1 MEEVQSLTKGAHIQR
16 LLKLQK
22 ALILPEDQRYH
33 DQFEAQMKQLK
44 ADINA
49 EKPLDQQI
57 TGLESAITRKKEKR
71 LKSVQEINRLTEYV
85 QLLDTDI
92 VEKENLLASIKQM
105 KLTELNLPQQQQAG
119 DPNAQV
125 QLLMQQ
131 VNQLQNALNRMAQN
145 AVAAGGST
153 PHAQDQQQ
161 AAAEA
166 AAVLAMTSSGANTQ
180 ANVPAP
186 QAMPAPVPPM
196 LNQAA
201 INAAIN
207 AAPATPVVS
216 TVAPGTPGQNGTTL
230 SLESQSSV
238 WSPPPRISPQQ
249 SQEDQRAMAIN
260 CAQQGL
266 SMQPFRKERISR
278 ADKERSP
285 RRSAE
290 PPPASI
296 SLEDSDEELLR
307 PRSGGA

>member
-207 AAPATPVVS
+207 AAPATPVVIQER
-216 TVAPGTPGQNGTTL
+216 QNGTAL

-266 SMQPFRKERISR
+266 SMLPFRKDRISR